1 MKLQIHV
8 SRTIV
13 PSLALAVIL
22 VDAVLVLVDGVVLL
36 HLLCILLSNAIE
48 VEIASRERQF
58 SSQEV
63 HSRLLVVVCD
73 GVEVLY
79 CFFGG
84 LGYRSR

>member
-1 MKLQIHV
+1 MKLQINV

-13 PSLALAVIL
+13 PSLTLAVIL

-73 GVEVLY
+73 GVEVLC

>member
-1 MKLQIHV
+1 MKLQINV

-63 HSRLLVVVCD
+63 HSRLLIVVCD
-73 GVEVLY
+73 GVEVLC

>member
-1 MKLQIHV
+1 MKLQINV

-73 GVEVLY
+73 GVEVLC

>member
-1 MKLQIHV
+1 MKLQINV

-73 GVEVLY
+73 GIEVLC

>member
-1 MKLQIHV
+1 MKLQINV

-22 VDAVLVLVDGVVLL
+22 VDAVLVLVDGVVLF

-73 GVEVLY
+73 GVEVLC

>member
-1 MKLQIHV
+1 MKLQINV

-58 SSQEV
+58 PSQEV

-73 GVEVLY
+73 GVEVLC